1 MIAALWGIIKH
12 MFAHQTET
20 PTNRELAA
28 ALFNVATL
36 LRDRG
41 ENPYRVRAYLR
52 GARSLMRRTSDPLAP
67 PLRDSAR
74 PLPHPRYVLGDRLQK
89 RLREMVTTGDLA
101 LLDELCAGLPEHIG
115 ALMRV
120 PGIGPRLAQRLHDTL
135 GVSTPE
141 QFHAAARAGRLQD
154 VWGIGPRRQGQF
166 AQLSLPLFDREEP
179 AQQRAA

>member
-1 MIAALWGIIKH
+1 
-12 MFAHQTET
+12 MFAHTENT
-20 PTNRELAA
+20 PSNRELAA

-41 ENPYRVRAYLR
+41 ENPYRVRAYQR
-52 GARSLMRRTSDPLAP
+52 GARSLMRRASDPLAP
-67 PLRDSAR
+67 ALKESKR
-74 PLPHPRYVLGDRLQK
+74 PLPHPRYVLGERLQK

-135 GVSTPE
+135 GITTPE

-154 VWGIGPRRQGQF
+154 VWGIGPRREAQY
-166 AQLSLPLFDREEP
+166 AQLSLFEETTE
-179 AQQRAA
+179 RMAA